1 MLTKSLRS
9 LNLSYRLFVLIGIFA
24 AGFLAYGAWSFKTL
38 DTLKVNGPLYASI
51 AASKDVVAD
60 ALPPP
65 MFIIESHLVALQM
78 AAAADNPARLAAL
91 ETRLTTLRTEHV
103 ARVRHW
109 SGAGLDAGTVK
120 LIDESDQP
128 ARAFYDLAFGGL
140 LPSLRSGDQPA
151 SARAL
156 ASMEASYEAHRLAV
170 DRLVARAHAMAK
182 STETQAAAQI
192 ARDSNIL
199 LLTLIAALGI
209 AVIAAVQI
217 TRSITVP
224 LADAVALARRVASGD
239 MRAHSHVQASDEPGM
254 LLDALDSMRRSLA
267 ATMAERAASE
277 LSLRRS
283 KELNERLIDSASVM
297 VVGLDRDGKV
307 LIFNEAASKVTGYGR
322 DEVLGQVWRELALV
336 NPADRGHWPAAGD
349 WDGVALASDDSVLT
363 VAGEERRIAWK
374 NTVLGEEGGAIALMA
389 FGSDVT
395 EQHKAHAETLAAR
408 EQAESATRSKSE
420 FLATMSHE
428 IRTPMNAIIGMTR
441 LALKTELTA
450 RQRNYLD
457 KAEHAA
463 HGLLGII
470 NDILDFSKIEAGK
483 LRFEERPILLRASLD
498 QLAGLTMYRA
508 QEKGLELLFDVAP
521 DVPQEL
527 VGDPLRLGQVLLNLV
542 NNAIKFT
549 DHGEIVVGIH
559 VAERTER
566 DVTLRFDVRDT
577 GIGILPEQAARL
589 FASFVQ
595 ADASTTRTHGGTGLG
610 LSISRKL
617 VEMMDGTLWLDSQYG
632 KGSCFGFT
640 ARLGLH
646 AGAVPMNATVAPLGV
661 MRVLVVDDN
670 AAACEIMQ
678 AILESLR
685 MRVTTCP
692 SAETGIAE
700 LEAAE
705 RQGDPYQLV
714 MMDWIMPG
722 MDGLAAIRAIRANPA
737 ISELLE
743 IVMVTAYSRDDLLAN
758 AGGMARLGVL
768 DKPVTPS
775 SVLDAITD
783 GASAAGIRPSP
794 NVPPQGGRVRR
805 QRLRGAHVLLVEDN
819 EVNQELAVEILED
832 MGLKV
837 SVAANGQ
844 IAFDMIAASRYDAVL
859 MDCQMPVMDGYEAT
873 RRIREQPRLAGL
885 PVLAMTANAM
895 TGDRERCIEAGMN
908 DHIPKPIDQDLL
920 ALLLTQWIGEH
931 AGSGSQRPIL
941 DSGRLERLS
950 DAGIDAALALD
961 RVGGDQLAYRQ
972 HVLALVP
979 GQAGLVA
986 QLREVIDKGQPELA
1000 RRLAHN
1006 LHGLAAK
1013 AGALALS
1020 AAAERVAV
1028 AIASA
1033 KGIDASLAA
1042 LEPVLA
1048 ETVGALEAYLAD

>member
-1 MLTKSLRS
+1 MLSKLLRR

-24 AGFLAYGAWSFKTL
+24 IGFLVYGAWSFKTL

-51 AASKDVVAD
+51 VASKDVVAD

-65 MFIIESHLVALQM
+65 LFIIESQLVALQM
-78 AAAADNPARLAAL
+78 AAAAGNPARLAAL
-91 ETRLTTLRTEHV
+91 EARLAALRAEHA
-103 ARVRHW
+103 ARSQHW
-109 SGAGLDAGTVK
+109 ISSGLDAGTLA
-120 LIDESDQP
+120 LIDASATP
-128 ARAFYDLAFGGL
+128 ARAFYDAAFGGL
-140 LPSLRSGDQPA
+140 LPALRSGDGPA
-151 SARAL
+151 AARAV
-156 ASMEASYEAHRLAV
+156 AAMDASYEAHRLAV

-182 STETQAAAQI
+182 STETQAAARI
-192 ARDSNIL
+192 ERDRNIL

-209 AVIAAVQI
+209 AVLAAVQI
-217 TRSITVP
+217 KRSITTP
-224 LADAVALARRVASGD
+224 LAEALALARRVASGD
-239 MRAHSHVQASDEPGM
+239 MREQPHARASDEPGM
-254 LLDALDSMRRSLA
+254 LLAALDSMRRSLA
-267 ATMAERAASE
+267 ATMAERSASE
-277 LSLRRS
+277 LSLRRA

-297 VVGLDRDGKV
+297 VVGLDRDGQV
-307 LIFNEAASKVTGYGR
+307 LIFNEAACKVTGYAR
-322 DEVLGQVWRELALV
+322 ADVLGRVWRELALV
-336 NPADRGHWPAAGD
+336 DPADRGHWPAAGD
-349 WDGVALASDDSVLT
+349 WDGVALASDDAIT
-363 VAGEERRIAWK
+363 TIDGDQRRIAWK

-395 EQHKAHAETLAAR
+395 EQHRAYADTLAAR
-408 EQAESATRSKSE
+408 EQAEAATRSKSE

-441 LALKTELTA
+441 LALKTELSA

-483 LRFEERPILLRASLD
+483 LRFEERPILLRTSLD

-527 VGDPLRLGQVLLNLV
+527 VGDPLRVGQVLLNLV

-549 DHGEIVVGIH
+549 EHGEIVVGIRI
-559 VAERTER
+559 AERRER
-566 DVTLRFDVRDT
+566 DVVLRFDVRDT
-577 GIGILPEQAARL
+577 GIGILPEQADRL

-617 VEMMDGTLWLDSQYG
+617 VEMMDGTLWLDSEYG
-632 KGSCFGFT
+632 KGSCFSFT

-646 AGAVPMNATVAPLGV
+646 SGPSQAPALAAPLGV

-685 MRVTTCP
+685 MRVKTCP

-700 LEAAE
+700 LEEAE
-705 RQGDPYQLV
+705 RQGDPYQLL

-722 MDGLAAIRAIRANPA
+722 MDGLAAIRAIRANPV
-737 ISELLE
+737 ISDLLE

-758 AGGMARLGVL
+758 AEDLERLGVL

-783 GASAAGIRPSP
+783 GASAAGLRPSP
-794 NVPPQGGRVRR
+794 QAPQPGTRARR

-832 MGLKV
+832 MGLTV
-837 SVAANGQ
+837 SVAGNGQ
-844 IAFDMIAASRYDAVL
+844 IALDMIAVTRYDAVL

-873 RRIREQPRLAGL
+873 RRIRQQPQLAGL

-895 TGDRERCIEAGMN
+895 TGDRERCLEAGMN
-908 DHIPKPIDQDLL
+908 DHISKPIDQDLL

-931 AGSGSQRPIL
+931 PGSASQRPAL
-941 DSGRLERLS
+941 DSRMLERMRR
-950 DAGIDAALALD
+950 AGIDPMLALE
-961 RVGGDQLAYRQ
+961 RVGGDDLAYRKNAA
-972 HVLALVP
+972 ALVP
-979 GQAGLVA
+979 SQAALA
-986 QLREVIDKGQPELA
+986 AKLRQVLAEGNPELA

-1006 LHGLAAK
+1006 LHGLAAR
-1013 AGALALS
+1013 AGAVALS
-1020 AAAERVAV
+1020 AVAERVAV
-1028 AIASA
+1028 AIASDI
-1033 KGIDASLAA
+1033 GVDAALAS

-1048 ETVGALEAYLAD
+1048 ETVDALDAYLKD